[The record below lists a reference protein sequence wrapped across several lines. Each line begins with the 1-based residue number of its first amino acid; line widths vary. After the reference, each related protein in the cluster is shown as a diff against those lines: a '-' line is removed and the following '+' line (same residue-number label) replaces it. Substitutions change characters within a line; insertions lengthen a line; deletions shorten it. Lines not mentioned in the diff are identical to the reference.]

1 MTDSEA
7 ARMVAEINQ
16 AAPKDLATAKVKF
29 EAEMKAQYR
38 KAHTL
43 NFDQGMHGYYTENLY
58 QEYGLSSVYHLEIFN
73 FSEHADCVEKVIEI
87 LESDVEAL
95 KKYLTSLKNSRV

>member
-1 MTDSEA
+1 MTDVETA
-7 ARMVAEINQ
+7 KMIAEINE
-16 AAPKDLATAKVKF
+16 AAPKDLVKAKVKF
-29 EAEMKAQYR
+29 EAERKAQYR

-43 NFDQGMHGYYTENLY
+43 NFDQGIHGYYTENLY
-58 QEYGLSSVYHLEIFN
+58 KEYGLSSVYHLEIFN

-95 KKYLTSLKNSRV
+95 KKYLYSLKNSRA